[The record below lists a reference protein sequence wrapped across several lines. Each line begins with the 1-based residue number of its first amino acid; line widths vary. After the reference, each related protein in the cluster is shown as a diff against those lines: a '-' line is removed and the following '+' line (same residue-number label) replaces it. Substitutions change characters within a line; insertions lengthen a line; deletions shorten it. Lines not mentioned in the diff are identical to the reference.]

1 MGTEP
6 SSRPVFSQR
15 PILSPLFAR
24 MRRSPLLGA
33 LGRAGGV
40 RTRVVTSEH
49 CGPLTE
55 RKGMSEGRVGS
66 QGSPLKGEMGN
77 TTISNTVV
85 SQIAGIAAL
94 EAEVEGIQMSGGTSA
109 AVGDFLQSVTG
120 SSGSV
125 DYSRGVSAEVGEE
138 EAAVDLT
145 MTIEY
150 GQSIP
155 QITEAARRNVI
166 NRVESL
172 TGLRVTEVNIA
183 VTDVQIPEERPML
196 QEQEQ
201 TEEMAR
207 RQEQRA

>member
-1 MGTEP
+1 MSERTG
-6 SSRPVFSQR
+6 SSQ
-15 PILSPLFAR
+15 
-24 MRRSPLLGA
+24 RSPLK
-33 LGRAGGV
+33 
-40 RTRVVTSEH
+40 S
-49 CGPLTE
+49 
-55 RKGMSEGRVGS
+55 
-66 QGSPLKGEMGN
+66 EMGN
-77 TTISNTVV
+77 TTISSAVV
-85 SQIAGIAAL
+85 SQIAGIAAQ
-94 EAEVEGIQMSGGTSA
+94 EVENAQMGGGASA
-109 AVGDFLQSVTG
+109 AVGGILQSVA
-120 SSGSV
+120 GSV
-125 DYSRGVSAEVGEE
+125 TGGTSGGNYSRGVSVEVGEE

-150 GQSIP
+150 GQLIP

-172 TGLRVTEVNIA
+172 TGLRVTEVNIV